1 MKTYSAK
8 PKDIKRKWYIVD
20 AKGKILGRLATKV
33 AFILRGKH
41 KPTFTPH
48 LDCGDGVIVLNAN
61 QIVLS
66 GDKLKKKI
74 HYHHS
79 LYPGGLKSEDYE
91 TFLKK
96 NPEKVIEKA
105 VKGMLPHNKLG
116 QAMLKKLKVYKG
128 AEHLHQAQK
137 PEELESIIDI

>member
-33 AFILRGKH
+33 AFVLRGKH

-48 LDCGDGVIVLNAN
+48 LDCGDGVIVINAN

-96 NPEKVIEKA
+96 KPEKVIEKA

-116 QAMLKKLKVYKG
+116 QVMLKKLKVYKD

-137 PEELESIIDI
+137 PEELESILDI

>member
-48 LDCGDGVIVLNAN
+48 LDCGDGVIVINAN

-96 NPEKVIEKA
+96 KPEKVIEKA

-137 PEELESIIDI
+137 PEELGSILDI